1 MLLNKV
7 GASVIPK
14 SEGSGDRHLRKVEKV
29 QNMDSVLELGRPWR
43 RFNLTTHFTQGFAKK
58 HTFL

>member
-14 SEGSGDRHLRKVEKV
+14 SEGSGDWHLRKVEKV
-29 QNMDSVLELGRPWR
+29 QNMDSVLELWRPWR